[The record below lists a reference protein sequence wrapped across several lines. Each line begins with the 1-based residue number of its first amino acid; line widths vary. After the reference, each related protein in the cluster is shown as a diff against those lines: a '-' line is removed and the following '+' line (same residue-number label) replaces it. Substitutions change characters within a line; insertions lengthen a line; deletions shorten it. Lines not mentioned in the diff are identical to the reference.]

1 MDDKKHQC
9 VSSFCVTEKTNPLPC
24 GGNCPY
30 ETFIIAGEGKIAV
43 SSVQERVSVWPGKE
57 ALRFRR
63 DSEFRELYEKT
74 AFPVL

>member
-24 GGNCPY
+24 GGSCPY
-30 ETFIIAGEGKIAV
+30 EMFITDGEGKIAV
-43 SSVQERVSVWPGKE
+43 LSVQKRVSVRPGKE
-57 ALRFRR
+57 ELRFRR

>member
-1 MDDKKHQC
+1 MAGK
-9 VSSFCVTEKTNPLPC
+9 EKN
-24 GGNCPY
+24 
-30 ETFIIAGEGKIAV
+30 AM

-74 AFPVL
+74 AFPGIMKREQQARQKGAAGVSERR